1 MQQWPLLG
9 RRFWNLELAQ
19 ISAVALVMSP
29 LTRRKGG
36 ESDNVIATARVF
48 GVFKFHYKNYFEYPS
63 SNYRETAWNVMP
75 SSLHVWALIV
85 KSAHVGP
92 LLFGNMGT
100 ATGS

>member
-29 LTRRKGG
+29 LRRRKGG
-36 ESDNVIATARVF
+36 ESDNVIATTIVF
-48 GVFKFHYKNYFEYPS
+48 GVVKFHYKNDFEYPS
-63 SNYRETAWNVMP
+63 SNYWETAWNVMT

-100 ATGS
+100 ATSS